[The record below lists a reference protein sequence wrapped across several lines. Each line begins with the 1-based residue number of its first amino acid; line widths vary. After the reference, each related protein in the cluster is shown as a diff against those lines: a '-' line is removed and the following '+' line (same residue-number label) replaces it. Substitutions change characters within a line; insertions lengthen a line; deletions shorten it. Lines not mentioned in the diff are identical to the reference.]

1 MGAVVLMLASA
12 LKGTGGGRG
21 GGGGAV
27 SSAPLPLSTLT
38 CGGGGGA
45 DLSKVLAPGRAR
57 WRQPARAAGRKNWRE
72 ATGNRED
79 REGKEEVEGRKRETD
94 EARNET
100 CRLKLFN
107 LFIRF
112 QFSIAVAF

>member
-1 MGAVVLMLASA
+1 MTLMYRAGVVVGRGRVDVGERVE
-12 LKGTGGGRG
+12 GTGGGRG

-72 ATGNRED
+72 ATGNKED

-100 CRLKLFN
+100 CRL
-107 LFIRF
+107 
-112 QFSIAVAF
+112 